1 MKKILK
7 RIYNKDINS
16 LLSSLERR
24 NKSSII
30 TVNPETIILSEED
43 KIVKEII
50 NNKEYILVPDGVS
63 VVHACNRIG
72 NKINDR
78 ITGVD
83 LMVDLLKFAND
94 KKMSIY
100 LLGAKEEVVSTLYNR
115 ICSDYKNISLLGYS
129 NGYVKDKNRKMEEI
143 IKLKPDILFVALG
156 IPYQEKLIG
165 KYYNKFKK
173 GIFIGVGG
181 SFDVL
186 SGTKKRAPRL
196 FIKLKLEWLYRIIC
210 EPKRLKR
217 FFKYNVK
224 FLFRSKR

>member
-16 LLSSLERR
+16 LLSLLERR
-24 NKSSII
+24 NKSFII

-115 ICSDYKNISLLGYS
+115 IYSDYKNISLLGYS

>member
-16 LLSSLERR
+16 LLSLLERR
-24 NKSSII
+24 NKSFII

-165 KYYNKFKK
+165 
-173 GIFIGVGG
+173 
-181 SFDVL
+181 
-186 SGTKKRAPRL
+186 TKKRAPRL

-224 FLFRSKR
+224 FLFRIKKYR

>member
-7 RIYNKDINS
+7 RIYNKDINN
-16 LLSSLERR
+16 LLSCLERR
-24 NKSSII
+24 NKSFII

-43 KIVKEII
+43 KTVCKIV
-50 NNKEYILVPDGVS
+50 NNKEYTLVPDGIS
-63 VVHACNRIG
+63 IVHACNKIG

-83 LMVDLLKFAND
+83 LMVKLLKLAND
-94 KKMSIY
+94 KKMSVY
-100 LLGAKEEVVSTLYNR
+100 LFGAAEEVVSKLYAK
-115 ICSDYKNISLLGYS
+115 ISGDYKNILLLGYS
-129 NGYVKDKNRKMEEI
+129 NGYIKNKDKKMEEI

-156 IPYQEKLIG
+156 IPNQEILID

-186 SGTKKRAPRL
+186 SGTKKRAPKL
-196 FIKLKLEWLYRIIC
+196 FIKLKLEWLYRIVC

-217 FFKYNVK
+217 FLRYNVK
-224 FLFRSKR
+224 FLFRSKG